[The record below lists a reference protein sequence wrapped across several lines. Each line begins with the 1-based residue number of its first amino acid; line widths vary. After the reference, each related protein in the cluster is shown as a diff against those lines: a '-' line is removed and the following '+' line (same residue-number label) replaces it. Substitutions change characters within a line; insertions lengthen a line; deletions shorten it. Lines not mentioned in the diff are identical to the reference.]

1 MISRIQYICKLFFGG
16 VFMQMRIGT
25 KIGAGF
31 AAMLVM
37 VGLMA
42 AIALYSLQAA
52 QNQME
57 VLHETNRRLVLEMK
71 MDSEAGNILSCI
83 RGFVAFGDDN
93 YIHLAEGSAANIAK
107 MADDLKKLLEDE
119 KARENVDSLV
129 KEVIDYK
136 MKMTGQLV
144 PAVKEYYAA
153 TRAQRDAVNTA
164 ETVES
169 KRIQAISLAI
179 TFNSE
184 AQSVKRNILNLA
196 EADERIV
203 AETVEALSAAA
214 RQAILFAGLVGAAA
228 LVIGI
233 LLSIVLPRA
242 LRRPLKNLA
251 EGAALYSQGDLT
263 RTIGI
268 ASKDE
273 IGEVG
278 AAMNRMQEHLKSLV
292 LNIRQNSELLS
303 RAADQLGTN
312 VDQSAESANSVAEAI
327 SAVAAGADNQN
338 KTIEKVMDSVARSAE
353 DARRM
358 TGQAAEAA
366 ESSRTAASKA
376 ENGEMAAERAVKQMD
391 QIEETVE
398 HSAAVVAKLG
408 TMSQEI
414 GHIVETISDIA
425 GQTNLLALNA
435 AIEAARAGESG
446 KGFSV
451 VAEEVR
457 KLAEQS
463 DQAAQQIAGLIAGI
477 QAETENAVAAM
488 AVGTQEVRTGAEVV
502 RTAGQS
508 FQEIR
513 TLVAAVSEQ
522 VRIINES
529 FASLAQGNTQI
540 LQAMNDLKSI
550 GDTAAQQTQNV
561 SAATQEQS
569 AAMQE
574 IASAGHELT
583 KFAEELQQAVNRF
596 KV

>member
-1 MISRIQYICKLFFGG
+1 
-16 VFMQMRIGT
+16 MRIGT

-42 AIALYSLQAA
+42 AIAIYSLQAA
-52 QNQME
+52 KNQLE
-57 VLHETNRRLVLEMK
+57 ILHETNRRLVLEMK

-83 RGFVAFGDDN
+83 RGFVAFGDEN
-93 YIHLAEGSAANIAK
+93 YIYQAENSATNIAN
-107 MADDLKKLLEDE
+107 MAADLKKLLDDE

-129 KEVIDYK
+129 NEVIDYK
-136 MKMTGQLV
+136 MKMTGKLV

-153 TRAQRDAVNTA
+153 TRAQRDAAYSA

-184 AQSVKRNILNLA
+184 AQSVKRSILNLA
-196 EADERIV
+196 ELDERTV
-203 AETVEALSAAA
+203 SETVEAASTAAN
-214 RQAILFAGLVGAAA
+214 QAVLFATVTGATA
-228 LVIGI
+228 LAIGVLLSI
-233 LLSIVLPRA
+233 LLSRA
-242 LRRPLKNLA
+242 VRRPLKILA
-251 EGAALYSQGDLT
+251 DGAVLYSQGDLT
-263 RTIGI
+263 RTILV
-268 ASKDE
+268 SSRDE

-278 AAMNRMQEHLKSLV
+278 AAMNRMQDHLKSLV
-292 LNIRQNSELLS
+292 LNIRQKSELLAQ
-303 RAADQLGTN
+303 AAGQLGAN
-312 VDQSAESANSVAEAI
+312 ADQSADSANSVAEAI
-327 SAVAAGADNQN
+327 SEVAAGADNQN
-338 KTIEKVMDSVARSAE
+338 RTIEKVMSNVAQNAE
-353 DARRM
+353 DVRRM
-358 TGQAAEAA
+358 GQQAAGAA
-366 ESSRTAASKA
+366 ESSKAVAHKA
-376 ENGEMAAERAVKQMD
+376 EDGEIAAERAVNQMD

-398 HSAAVVAKLG
+398 RSATVVAKLG

-446 KGFSV
+446 RGFSV

-463 DQAAQQIAGLIAGI
+463 DQAAQQIATLIGGI
-477 QAETENAVAAM
+477 QAETENAVAVM
-488 AVGTQEVRTGAEVV
+488 ATGTREVRTGAEVV
-502 RTAGQS
+502 RTAGRS
-508 FQEIR
+508 FQEINE
-513 TLVAAVSEQ
+513 LVAAVSNQ
-522 VRIINES
+522 VRVISES
-529 FASLAQGNTQI
+529 FGSLAEGNAQI
-540 LQAMNDLKSI
+540 FQAMHDLQSI
-550 GDTAAQQTQNV
+550 GESASQQTQNV

-583 KFAEELQQAVNRF
+583 RYAEELQQAVNQF

>member
-164 ETVES
+164 EIVES

-366 ESSRTAASKA
+366 ESKA

-583 KFAEELQQAVNRF
+583 KFAEELQQAVNQF

>member
-1 MISRIQYICKLFFGG
+1 
-16 VFMQMRIGT
+16 MRIGT

-42 AIALYSLQAA
+42 AIAIYSLQAA
-52 QNQME
+52 KNQLE
-57 VLHETNRRLVLEMK
+57 ILHETNRRLVLEMK

-83 RGFVAFGDDN
+83 RGFVAFGDEN
-93 YIHLAEGSAANIAK
+93 YIYQAENSATNIAN
-107 MADDLKKLLEDE
+107 MAADLKKLLDDE

-129 KEVIDYK
+129 NEVIDYK
-136 MKMTGQLV
+136 MKMTEKLV

-153 TRAQRDAVNTA
+153 TRAQRDAAYSA

-184 AQSVKRNILNLA
+184 AQSVKRSILNLA
-196 EADERIV
+196 ELDERTV
-203 AETVEALSAAA
+203 SETVEVSSTAAN
-214 RQAILFAGLVGAAA
+214 QAVLFATVTGATA
-228 LVIGI
+228 LAIGVLLSI
-233 LLSIVLPRA
+233 LLSRA
-242 LRRPLKNLA
+242 VRRPLKILA
-251 EGAALYSQGDLT
+251 DGAVLYSQGDLT
-263 RTIGI
+263 RTILV
-268 ASKDE
+268 SSRDE

-278 AAMNRMQEHLKSLV
+278 AAMNRMQDHLKSLV
-292 LNIRQNSELLS
+292 LNIRQKSELLAQ
-303 RAADQLGTN
+303 AAGQLGAN
-312 VDQSAESANSVAEAI
+312 ADQSADSANSVAEAI
-327 SAVAAGADNQN
+327 SEVAAGADNQN
-338 KTIEKVMDSVARSAE
+338 RTIEKVMSNVAQNAE
-353 DARRM
+353 DVRRM
-358 TGQAAEAA
+358 GQQAAGAA
-366 ESSRTAASKA
+366 ESSKAVAHKA
-376 ENGEMAAERAVKQMD
+376 EDGEIAAERAVNQMD

-398 HSAAVVAKLG
+398 RSATVVAKLG

-446 KGFSV
+446 RGFSV

-463 DQAAQQIAGLIAGI
+463 DQAAQQIATLIGGI
-477 QAETENAVAAM
+477 QAETENAVAVM
-488 AVGTQEVRTGAEVV
+488 ATGTREVRTGAEVV
-502 RTAGQS
+502 RTAGRS
-508 FQEIR
+508 FQEINE
-513 TLVAAVSEQ
+513 LVAAVSNQ
-522 VRIINES
+522 VRVISES
-529 FASLAQGNTQI
+529 FGSLAEGNAQI
-540 LQAMNDLKSI
+540 FQAMHDLQSI
-550 GDTAAQQTQNV
+550 GESASQQTQNV

-583 KFAEELQQAVNRF
+583 RYAEELQQAVNQF

>member
-1 MISRIQYICKLFFGG
+1 
-16 VFMQMRIGT
+16 MRIGT

-42 AIALYSLQAA
+42 AIAIYSLQAA
-52 QNQME
+52 KNQLE
-57 VLHETNRRLVLEMK
+57 ILHETNRRLVLEMK

-83 RGFVAFGDDN
+83 RGFVAFGDEN
-93 YIHLAEGSAANIAK
+93 YIYQAENSATNIAN
-107 MADDLKKLLEDE
+107 MAADLKKLLDDE

-129 KEVIDYK
+129 NEVIDYK
-136 MKMTGQLV
+136 MKMTGKLV

-153 TRAQRDAVNTA
+153 TRAQRDAAYSA

-184 AQSVKRNILNLA
+184 AQSVKRSILNLA
-196 EADERIV
+196 ELDERTV
-203 AETVEALSAAA
+203 SETVEVSSTAAN
-214 RQAILFAGLVGAAA
+214 QAVLFATVTGATA
-228 LVIGI
+228 LAIGVLLSI
-233 LLSIVLPRA
+233 LLSRA
-242 LRRPLKNLA
+242 VRRPLKILA
-251 EGAALYSQGDLT
+251 DGAVLYSQGDLT
-263 RTIGI
+263 RTILV
-268 ASKDE
+268 SSRDE

-278 AAMNRMQEHLKSLV
+278 AAMNRMQDHLKSLV
-292 LNIRQNSELLS
+292 LNIRQKSELLAQ
-303 RAADQLGTN
+303 AAGQLGAN
-312 VDQSAESANSVAEAI
+312 ADQSADSANSVAEAI
-327 SAVAAGADNQN
+327 SEVAAGADNQN
-338 KTIEKVMDSVARSAE
+338 RTIEKVMSNVAQNAE
-353 DARRM
+353 DVRRM
-358 TGQAAEAA
+358 GQQAAGAA
-366 ESSRTAASKA
+366 ESSKAVAHKA
-376 ENGEMAAERAVKQMD
+376 EDGEIAAERAVNQMD

-398 HSAAVVAKLG
+398 RSATVVAKLG

-446 KGFSV
+446 RGFSV

-463 DQAAQQIAGLIAGI
+463 DQAAQQIATLIGGI
-477 QAETENAVAAM
+477 QAETENAVAVM
-488 AVGTQEVRTGAEVV
+488 ATGTREVRTGAEVV
-502 RTAGQS
+502 RTAGRS
-508 FQEIR
+508 FQEINE
-513 TLVAAVSEQ
+513 LVAAVSNQ
-522 VRIINES
+522 VRAISES
-529 FASLAQGNTQI
+529 FGSLAEGNTQI
-540 LQAMNDLKSI
+540 LQAMHDLQSI
-550 GDTAAQQTQNV
+550 GESASQQTQNV

-583 KFAEELQQAVNRF
+583 RYAEELQQAVNQF

>member
-1 MISRIQYICKLFFGG
+1 
-16 VFMQMRIGT
+16 MRIGT

-42 AIALYSLQAA
+42 AIAIYSLQAA
-52 QNQME
+52 KNQLE
-57 VLHETNRRLVLEMK
+57 ILHETNRRLVLEMK

-83 RGFVAFGDDN
+83 RGFVAFGDEN
-93 YIHLAEGSAANIAK
+93 YIYQAENSATNIGN
-107 MADDLKKLLEDE
+107 MAADLKKLLDDE

-129 KEVIDYK
+129 NEVIDYK
-136 MKMTGQLV
+136 MKMTGKLV

-153 TRAQRDAVNTA
+153 TRAQRDAAYSA

-184 AQSVKRNILNLA
+184 AQSVKRSILNLA
-196 EADERIV
+196 ELDERSV
-203 AETVEALSAAA
+203 SETVEASSAAA
-214 RQAILFAGLVGAAA
+214 NQAVFFATVTGAAA
-228 LVIGI
+228 LAIGVLLSI
-233 LLSIVLPRA
+233 LLSRA
-242 LRRPLKNLA
+242 VRRPLKILA
-251 EGAALYSQGDLT
+251 DGAALYSQGDLT
-263 RTIGI
+263 RTILV
-268 ASKDE
+268 SSRDE

-278 AAMNRMQEHLKSLV
+278 AAMNRMQDHLKSLV
-292 LNIRQNSELLS
+292 LNIRQKSTLLAQ
-303 RAADQLGTN
+303 AAGQLGAN
-312 VDQSAESANSVAEAI
+312 ADQSADSANSVAEAI
-327 SAVAAGADNQN
+327 SEVAAGADKQN
-338 KTIEKVMDSVARSAE
+338 GTIAKVMSNVTKNAE
-353 DARRM
+353 DVRCM
-358 TGQAAEAA
+358 GQQAAGAA
-366 ESSRTAASKA
+366 DRSKEVAHKA
-376 ENGEMAAERAVKQMD
+376 EDGEIAAERAVNQMD

-398 HSAAVVAKLG
+398 RSAAVVAKLG

-446 KGFSV
+446 RGFSV

-463 DQAAQQIAGLIAGI
+463 DQAAQQIVTLIGGI
-477 QAETENAVAAM
+477 QAETENAVAVM
-488 AVGTQEVRTGAEVV
+488 AAGTREVRTGAEVV
-502 RTAGQS
+502 RTAGRS
-508 FQEIR
+508 FQEINE
-513 TLVAAVSEQ
+513 LVAAVSDQ
-522 VRIINES
+522 VRAISES
-529 FASLAQGNTQI
+529 FGSLAEGNTQI
-540 LQAMNDLKSI
+540 LQAMHDLKSI
-550 GDTAAQQTQNV
+550 GEAASQQTQNV
-561 SAATQEQS
+561 SAATEEQS

-583 KFAEELQQAVNRF
+583 RYAEELQQAVDQF

>member
-1 MISRIQYICKLFFGG
+1 
-16 VFMQMRIGT
+16 MQMRIGT

-42 AIALYSLQAA
+42 AIAIYSLQAA
-52 QNQME
+52 KNQLE
-57 VLHETNRRLVLEMK
+57 ILHETNRRLVLEMK

-83 RGFVAFGDDN
+83 RGFVAFGDEN
-93 YIHLAEGSAANIAK
+93 YIYQAENSATNIAN
-107 MADDLKKLLEDE
+107 MAADLKKLLDDE

-129 KEVIDYK
+129 NEVIDYK
-136 MKMTGQLV
+136 MKMTGKLV

-153 TRAQRDAVNTA
+153 TRAQRDAAYSA

-184 AQSVKRNILNLA
+184 AQSVKRSILNLA
-196 EADERIV
+196 ELDERTV
-203 AETVEALSAAA
+203 SETVEVSSTAAN
-214 RQAILFAGLVGAAA
+214 QAVLFATVTGATA
-228 LVIGI
+228 LAIGVLLSI
-233 LLSIVLPRA
+233 LLSRA
-242 LRRPLKNLA
+242 VRRPLKILA
-251 EGAALYSQGDLT
+251 DGAVLYSQGDLT
-263 RTIGI
+263 RTILV
-268 ASKDE
+268 SSRDE

-278 AAMNRMQEHLKSLV
+278 AAMNRMQDHLKSLV
-292 LNIRQNSELLS
+292 LNIRQKSELLAQ
-303 RAADQLGTN
+303 AAGQLGAN
-312 VDQSAESANSVAEAI
+312 ADQSADSANSVAEAI
-327 SAVAAGADNQN
+327 SEVAAGADNQN
-338 KTIEKVMDSVARSAE
+338 RTIEKVMSNVAQNAE
-353 DARRM
+353 DVRHM
-358 TGQAAEAA
+358 GKQAAGAA
-366 ESSRTAASKA
+366 ESSKAVAHKA
-376 ENGEMAAERAVKQMD
+376 EDGEIAAERAVNQMD

-398 HSAAVVAKLG
+398 RSAAVVAKLG

-446 KGFSV
+446 RGFSV

-463 DQAAQQIAGLIAGI
+463 DQAAQQIATLIGGI
-477 QAETENAVAAM
+477 QAETENAVAVM
-488 AVGTQEVRTGAEVV
+488 ATGTREVRTGAEVV
-502 RTAGQS
+502 RTAGRS
-508 FQEIR
+508 FQEINE
-513 TLVAAVSEQ
+513 LVAAVSNQ
-522 VRIINES
+522 VRVISES
-529 FASLAQGNTQI
+529 FGSLAEGNAQI
-540 LQAMNDLKSI
+540 FQAMHDLQSI
-550 GDTAAQQTQNV
+550 GESASQQTQNV

-583 KFAEELQQAVNRF
+583 RYAEELQQAVNQF

>member
-1 MISRIQYICKLFFGG
+1 
-16 VFMQMRIGT
+16 MQMRIGT
-25 KIGAGF
+25 KIGVGF

-42 AIALYSLQAA
+42 AIAIYSLQAA
-52 QNQME
+52 KNQLE
-57 VLHETNRRLVLEMK
+57 ILHETNRRLVLEMK

-83 RGFVAFGDDN
+83 RGFVAFGDEN
-93 YIHLAEGSAANIAK
+93 YIYQAENSAANIAN
-107 MADDLKKLLEDE
+107 MAADLKKLLDDE

-129 KEVIDYK
+129 NEVIDYK
-136 MKMTGQLV
+136 MKMTGKLV

-153 TRAQRDAVNTA
+153 TRAQRDAAYSA

-184 AQSVKRNILNLA
+184 AQSVKRSILNLA
-196 EADERIV
+196 ELDERTV
-203 AETVEALSAAA
+203 SETVEVSSTAAN
-214 RQAILFAGLVGAAA
+214 QAVLFATVTGATA
-228 LVIGI
+228 LAIGVLLSI
-233 LLSIVLPRA
+233 LLSRA
-242 LRRPLKNLA
+242 VRRPLKILA
-251 EGAALYSQGDLT
+251 DGAVLYSQGDLT
-263 RTIGI
+263 RTILV
-268 ASKDE
+268 SSRDE

-278 AAMNRMQEHLKSLV
+278 AAMNRMQDHLKSLV
-292 LNIRQNSELLS
+292 LNIRQKSELLAQ
-303 RAADQLGTN
+303 AAGQLGAN
-312 VDQSAESANSVAEAI
+312 ADQSADSANSVAEAI
-327 SAVAAGADNQN
+327 SEVAAGADNQN
-338 KTIEKVMDSVARSAE
+338 RTIEKVMSNVAQNAE
-353 DARRM
+353 DVRRM
-358 TGQAAEAA
+358 GQQAAGAA
-366 ESSRTAASKA
+366 ESSKAVAHKA
-376 ENGEMAAERAVKQMD
+376 EDGEIAAERAVNQMD

-398 HSAAVVAKLG
+398 RSATVVAKLG

-446 KGFSV
+446 RGFSV

-463 DQAAQQIAGLIAGI
+463 DQAAQQIATLIGGI
-477 QAETENAVAAM
+477 QAETENAVAVM
-488 AVGTQEVRTGAEVV
+488 ATGTREVRTGAEVV
-502 RTAGQS
+502 RTAGRS
-508 FQEIR
+508 FQEINE
-513 TLVAAVSEQ
+513 LVAAVSNQ
-522 VRIINES
+522 VRVISES
-529 FASLAQGNTQI
+529 FGSLAEGNAQI
-540 LQAMNDLKSI
+540 FQAMHDLQSI
-550 GDTAAQQTQNV
+550 GESASQQTQNV

-583 KFAEELQQAVNRF
+583 RYAEELQQAVNQF

>member
-1 MISRIQYICKLFFGG
+1 
-16 VFMQMRIGT
+16 MQMRIGT

-42 AIALYSLQAA
+42 AIAIYSLQAA
-52 QNQME
+52 KNQLE
-57 VLHETNRRLVLEMK
+57 ILHETNRRLVLEMK

-83 RGFVAFGDDN
+83 RGFVAFGDEN
-93 YIHLAEGSAANIAK
+93 YIYQAENSATNIAN
-107 MADDLKKLLEDE
+107 MAADLKKLLDDE

-129 KEVIDYK
+129 NEVIDYK
-136 MKMTGQLV
+136 MKMTEKLV

-153 TRAQRDAVNTA
+153 TRAQRDAAYSA

-184 AQSVKRNILNLA
+184 AQSVKRSILNLA
-196 EADERIV
+196 ELDERTV
-203 AETVEALSAAA
+203 SETVEVSSTAAN
-214 RQAILFAGLVGAAA
+214 QAVLFATVTGATA
-228 LVIGI
+228 LAIGVLLSI
-233 LLSIVLPRA
+233 LLSRA
-242 LRRPLKNLA
+242 VRRPLKILA
-251 EGAALYSQGDLT
+251 DGAVLYSQGDLT
-263 RTIGI
+263 RTILV
-268 ASKDE
+268 SSRDE

-278 AAMNRMQEHLKSLV
+278 AAMNRMQDHLKSLV
-292 LNIRQNSELLS
+292 LNIRQKSELLAQ
-303 RAADQLGTN
+303 AAGQLGAN
-312 VDQSAESANSVAEAI
+312 ADQSADSANSVAEAI
-327 SAVAAGADNQN
+327 SEVAAGADNQN
-338 KTIEKVMDSVARSAE
+338 RTIEKVMSNVAQNAE
-353 DARRM
+353 DVRRM
-358 TGQAAEAA
+358 GQQAAGAA
-366 ESSRTAASKA
+366 ESSKAVAHKA
-376 ENGEMAAERAVKQMD
+376 EDGEIAAERAVNQMD

-398 HSAAVVAKLG
+398 RSATVVAKLG

-446 KGFSV
+446 RGFSV

-463 DQAAQQIAGLIAGI
+463 DQAAQQIATLIGGI
-477 QAETENAVAAM
+477 QAETENAVAVM
-488 AVGTQEVRTGAEVV
+488 ATGTREVRTGAEVV
-502 RTAGQS
+502 RTAGRS
-508 FQEIR
+508 FQEINE
-513 TLVAAVSEQ
+513 LVAAVSNQ
-522 VRIINES
+522 VRVISES
-529 FASLAQGNTQI
+529 FGSLAEGNAQI
-540 LQAMNDLKSI
+540 FQAMHDLQSI
-550 GDTAAQQTQNV
+550 GESASQQTQNV

-583 KFAEELQQAVNRF
+583 RYAEELQQAVNQF

>member
-1 MISRIQYICKLFFGG
+1 
-16 VFMQMRIGT
+16 MRIGT

-42 AIALYSLQAA
+42 AIAIYSLQAA
-52 QNQME
+52 KNQLE
-57 VLHETNRRLVLEMK
+57 ILHETNRRLVLEMK

-83 RGFVAFGDDN
+83 RGFVAFGDEN
-93 YIHLAEGSAANIAK
+93 YIYQAENSAANIAN
-107 MADDLKKLLEDE
+107 MAADLKKLLDDE
-119 KARENVDSLV
+119 KARETVDSLV
-129 KEVIDYK
+129 NEVIDYK
-136 MKMTGQLV
+136 MKMTGKLV

-153 TRAQRDAVNTA
+153 TRAQRDAAYSA

-184 AQSVKRNILNLA
+184 AQSVKRSILNLA
-196 EADERIV
+196 ELDERTV
-203 AETVEALSAAA
+203 SETVEASSTAAN
-214 RQAILFAGLVGAAA
+214 QAVLFATVTGATA
-228 LVIGI
+228 LAIGVLLSI
-233 LLSIVLPRA
+233 LLSRA
-242 LRRPLKNLA
+242 VRRPLKILA
-251 EGAALYSQGDLT
+251 DGAVLYSQGDLT
-263 RTIGI
+263 RTILV
-268 ASKDE
+268 SSRDE

-278 AAMNRMQEHLKSLV
+278 AAMNRMQDHLKSLV
-292 LNIRQNSELLS
+292 LNIRQKSELLAQ
-303 RAADQLGTN
+303 AAGQLGAN
-312 VDQSAESANSVAEAI
+312 ADQSADSANSVAEAI
-327 SAVAAGADNQN
+327 SEVAAGADNQN
-338 KTIEKVMDSVARSAE
+338 RTIEKVMSNVAQNAE
-353 DARRM
+353 DVRRM
-358 TGQAAEAA
+358 GQQAAGAA
-366 ESSRTAASKA
+366 ESSKAVAHKA
-376 ENGEMAAERAVKQMD
+376 EDGEIAAERAVNQMD

-398 HSAAVVAKLG
+398 RSATVVAKLG

-446 KGFSV
+446 RGFSV

-463 DQAAQQIAGLIAGI
+463 DQAAQQIATLIGGI
-477 QAETENAVAAM
+477 QAETENAVAVM
-488 AVGTQEVRTGAEVV
+488 ATGTREVRTGAEVV
-502 RTAGQS
+502 RTAGRS
-508 FQEIR
+508 FQEINE
-513 TLVAAVSEQ
+513 LVAAVSNQ
-522 VRIINES
+522 VRAISES
-529 FASLAQGNTQI
+529 FGSLAEGNTQI
-540 LQAMNDLKSI
+540 LQAMHDLQSI
-550 GDTAAQQTQNV
+550 GESASQQTQNV

-583 KFAEELQQAVNRF
+583 RYAEELQQAVNQF